1 LPSRTVFIRIIFPS
15 WKKKA
20 KKLPIKDDDRIAK
33 LITDLNNI
41 KQGNSSENVIGFD
54 ETYKSKIKSI
64 TTKVVA
70 LNRTR
75 F

>member
-1 LPSRTVFIRIIFPS
+1 LLEE
-15 WKKKA
+15 KA
-20 KKLPIKDDDRIAK
+20 KKLPIKDDDRITK

-41 KQGNSSENVIGFD
+41 KKGNPTENITGFD
-54 ETYKSKIKSI
+54 ETYKSKLKSI